1 MRKRTVLI
9 GLVLIAAAGGGWYY
23 YKNYYNQEK
32 LASAESAEGSVY
44 MSKVSDIMD
53 QGALGIKTRL
63 VGVVDPQESKDIKL
77 DSDKQLKETFVEVGD
92 EVKKG
97 DPLFSYDV
105 EAMKQKILEADLELE
120 EMNNTLQTMNQ
131 QLNELNVQASKAKEL
146 SLIHI

>member
-1 MRKRTVLI
+1 MYKKVDSKLLQIGNNVREYRKQ
-9 GLVLIAAAGGGWYY
+9 
-23 YKNYYNQEK
+23 KHYNQEK

-92 EVKKG
+92 EVKVLSGPFAGRQGK
-97 DPLFSYDV
+97 V
-105 EAMKQKILEADLELE
+105 EAIDREKEVATVLVDFLGNATPMEIELVQLERVDL
-120 EMNNTLQTMNQ
+120 
-131 QLNELNVQASKAKEL
+131 
-146 SLIHI
+146 

>member
-9 GLVLIAAAGGGWYY
+9 GLVLIAAAGGGLYY

-32 LASAESAEGSVY
+32 SASAESAEGSVY

-97 DPLFSYDV
+97 DPCFL
-105 EAMKQKILEADLELE
+105 
-120 EMNNTLQTMNQ
+120 
-131 QLNELNVQASKAKEL
+131 
-146 SLIHI
+146 

>member
-32 LASAESAEGSVY
+32 SASAEGSVY

-63 VGVVDPQESKDIKL
+63 VGVVDRHESKDIKL
-77 DSDKQLKETFVEVGD
+77 Y
-92 EVKKG
+92 
-97 DPLFSYDV
+97 SY
-105 EAMKQKILEADLELE
+105 
-120 EMNNTLQTMNQ
+120 
-131 QLNELNVQASKAKEL
+131 
-146 SLIHI
+146 

>member
-1 MRKRTVLI
+1 ML
-9 GLVLIAAAGGGWYY
+9 LQAAACIII
-23 YKNYYNQEK
+23 KIIINQEK

-105 EAMKQKILEADLELE
+105 EAMKQRFWR
-120 EMNNTLQTMNQ
+120 
-131 QLNELNVQASKAKEL
+131 
-146 SLIHI
+146 LIWN